1 MSVNLTNDKKNVLLI
16 GNGNSVYVK
25 NYIEHVLLANDYK
38 VSIFTDRVRDREFI
52 DYYQNNGVDIITRTR
67 SIPIIKHI
75 PKIRVLEDIIRIK
88 KLIKIIG
95 RFHIVHVHY
104 VNRLNTIL
112 IPVLRKH
119 SDHIMVTYW
128 GSDFL
133 RKSTPKIRSLKRYL
147 ALADT
152 ITFNNTDLIEKFN
165 HIFKDAFIEKT
176 VKAKFGSDILN
187 AIAVSQK
194 KEDINKCK
202 DSINIPKD
210 KYIIVIGHNR
220 NKSHRQLET
229 LKQIAGID
237 KKYLEKLCIIFPMT
251 YNNKDTDYENQLE
264 TTAKDIVCDV
274 IFFYDFMSVEDTAR
288 LRRAADIFIHAQT
301 TDAFSA
307 TVQEFLYSGAIVL
320 NGSWLKYDELKNN
333 EVEYFEFEHIENIPK
348 LLMNTIEN
356 IDTIKKRMK
365 LNRERIYQ
373 ISSWTVN
380 ADKWIDLCSK
390 RKNNM

>member
-1 MSVNLTNDKKNVLLI
+1 MSINLINEKKNVLLI

-25 NYIEHVLLANDYK
+25 NYIEHVLLAYDYK
-38 VSIFTDRVRDREFI
+38 VSIFTDRVHDREFI
-52 DYYQNNGVDIITRTR
+52 DYYKNKGVDIITRTR

-75 PKIRVLEDIIRIK
+75 PKIRVLEDVIMIK

-119 SDHIMVTYW
+119 SDHIVVTYW

-133 RKSTPKIRSLKRYL
+133 RKSTQKIRSLKRYL

-152 ITFNNTDLIEKFN
+152 ITFNNNDLIGKFN
-165 HIFKDAFIEKT
+165 HIFKDAFIKKT
-176 VKAKFGSDILN
+176 TKAKFGSDIFN
-187 AIAVSQK
+187 TIAVNQET
-194 KEDINKCK
+194 EDINKCK

-220 NKSHRQLET
+220 NKNHHQLEI
-229 LKQIAGID
+229 LKQIASTD
-237 KKYLEKLCIIFPMT
+237 KKYLKKICIIFPMT
-251 YNNKDTDYENQLE
+251 YGNKDADYEDQLQA
-264 TTAKDIVCDV
+264 TGKDLVCDV
-274 IFFYDFMSVEDTAR
+274 IFFYDFMSSEDTAR
-288 LRRAADIFIHAQT
+288 LRRVADIFIHAQS

-307 TVQEFLYSGAIVL
+307 TVQEFLYSGAIVF

-333 EVEYFEFEHIENIPK
+333 DVEYFEFEYMENIPK
-348 LLMNTIEN
+348 LLMSTIKN

-365 LNRERIYQ
+365 LNQERIYK
-373 ISSWTVN
+373 ISSWEVN
-380 ADKWIDLCSK
+380 ADKWIDLYGK
-390 RKNNM
+390 KK